1 MCCTHDE
8 PKRRESQ
15 RSRPRGATCVYHVT
29 AKCDKTTTPRRKK
42 PKGQKECSN
51 NIRRPLC
58 PVARNGLLRTCTQ
71 HTLHTS
77 LLHLFLKVP
86 VHINKISERLNL
98 NQVQREREAKKKH
111 FVPPTCSTYTLL
123 LHSLFSSYA
132 AYESER
138 VSPFFQKHSLS
149 NTQQPRFLEIRDSE
163 YIEY

>member
-98 NQVQREREAKKKH
+98 NQVQREKERPRRSTLCHPRAVRTHYSYIPSSLLMQRTKVRECRP
-111 FVPPTCSTYTLL
+111 FSRSTLSLT
-123 LHSLFSSYA
+123 HSSPDFSRS
-132 AYESER
+132 
-138 VSPFFQKHSLS
+138 
-149 NTQQPRFLEIRDSE
+149 EIRN
-163 YIEY
+163 I